1 MKLRKIEKIH
11 LLRLGIF
18 AVVLA
23 AVLAVLPTL
32 RARYISQT
40 TYNES
45 AELENVGVTVTD
57 LDTLQSV
64 DWQVE
69 LPATTCLYETSAK
82 NEEFNRAVV
91 VKRLMITNDGQADLK
106 VEATYEM
113 NAATGTHGEQ
123 DQQNFSEDNV
133 CIYIVGKDLGAPD
146 KSEIDYRAMIQNEIS
161 NINPNLANA
170 DDIETLRTALKEM
183 NENTLEAW
191 SGELQPKQAKLIN
204 IIIWRENTTTIQTAK
219 VGTRMSIQNHLKLS
233 VSQVNESN

>member
-1 MKLRKIEKIH
+1 MKFRKIEKIH

-69 LPATTCLYETSAK
+69 LPATTRLYETSAK

-91 VKRLMITNDGQADLK
+91 VKRLMITNDGQADLN
-106 VEATYEM
+106 VEATYETT
-113 NAATGTHGEQ
+113 AATGTHGEQ
-123 DQQNFSEDNV
+123 DQQNFSGDNV

-161 NINPNLANA
+161 NINPNLADA
-170 DDIETLRTALKEM
+170 DIDTLRNALTEM
-183 NENTLEAW
+183 NKNTLKAW
-191 SGELQPKQAKLIN
+191 SGELQPKQVKLIN
-204 IIIWRENTTTIQTAK
+204 IIIWRENTTAIQTAE

-233 VSQVNESN
+233 ASQVK